1 MLDTKTLLNDL
12 LGQAK
17 NYANQGSDAA
27 ARKLGVSTS
36 GTDKDA
42 LVKGL
47 GAGAI
52 GGALLGLLLGTRSG
66 RSIGGGVL
74 KIGSIAALGTVAYKA
89 YQSWQAKQSGTIA
102 PAAALPAPDTAVTDP
117 VLLLRTMI
125 AAAHSDGI
133 VDAAEKTLI
142 TNELA
147 KLGLEADAATMI
159 ETEIARPL
167 DAKSLAAHVSS
178 PQQAVEV
185 YTLSASIIGG
195 QNVAERTYL
204 TQLAT
209 ALNLAPDLAREIET
223 QLAA

>member
-1 MLDTKTLLNDL
+1 MLDTKTFLNDL

-17 NYANQGSDAA
+17 DLATKGGDVAA
-27 ARKLGVSTS
+27 SKMGVSTT
-36 GTDKDA
+36 GPDKDA

-89 YQSWQAKQSGTIA
+89 YQSWQSKQSGAAT
-102 PAAALPAPDTAVTDP
+102 PAAALPSPDTSVTDP
-117 VLLLRTMI
+117 LLLLRTMI
-125 AAAHSDGI
+125 AAAHSDGV

-142 TNELA
+142 TSELA
-147 KLGLEADAATMI
+147 KLGLEADAASMI
-159 ETEIARPL
+159 EAELARPL
-167 DAKSLAAHVSS
+167 DAKTLASHVAN

-195 QNVAERTYL
+195 QNAAERAYL
-204 TQLAT
+204 TDLAT
-209 ALNLAPDLAREIET
+209 ALNLAPDLAREIES